1 MLSSNK
7 NHRSQEDLTLSNR
20 KSPPNHPPPPPPPMI
35 QVIKVDVSRSGQS
48 EYDSSN
54 KEIID
59 ESVVSSFKPTV
70 NAKLYASPE
79 DMKTVGYRSKSL
91 PSHSSRPNVRK
102 SHSMR
107 TNYTTFKPGH
117 QSSPVMNNNNPY
129 AQPIRASRSHSTVG
143 TREKRRKSV
152 SKAVGQVGTP
162 PIPEPDYSCSESER
176 ESEEDS
182 KEQTLMATRLAAVHL
197 QPVENSGNSSTR

>member
-7 NHRSQEDLTLSNR
+7 IHRSQEDLTLVNR
-20 KSPPNHPPPPPPPMI
+20 KLPPNHPPPPPPPMI
-35 QVIKVDVSRSGQS
+35 QMIKVDVSRSSQS
-48 EYDSSN
+48 EYDASN
-54 KEIID
+54 KEMID
-59 ESVVSSFKPTV
+59 ENVVSSFKPTV

-107 TNYTTFKPGH
+107 TNYTTFKPTH
-117 QSSPVMNNNNPY
+117 QSSPGAKNNNPY
-129 AQPIRASRSHSTVG
+129 AQPIRASRSHSSVG
-143 TREKRRKSV
+143 TREKRRKAT
-152 SKAVGQVGTP
+152 SKPAGQVGTP
-162 PIPEPDYSCSESER
+162 PIPEPDYSCSETER
-176 ESEEDS
+176 ESEEES
-182 KEQTLMATRLAAVHL
+182 KEPSLMAARLTAVHI